1 MRIAFYTLGCKVNQ
15 YETEALK
22 EEFARAGYQ
31 VTGEDDVADIYVI
44 NTCTVTNLADRKS
57 RQYIRRMKRRSPEAV
72 IAVTGCYAQTKPEE
86 VASVEGVD
94 IVAGNGEKNELRK
107 YIEDFIGEREAEEK
121 ADSRPGG
128 VSARDTGSP
137 LKCSN
142 PADDAVSPLTCSNQT
157 GRHKLCR
164 VTPYEELTEYKSSG
178 IITSME
184 SRTRAYIKIEEGCNR
199 FCSYCM
205 IPYARGPVRSRSM
218 EEIICEAKT
227 LIDKGFKELILTG
240 INTALYGAE
249 RNSLNGC
256 EPYENGTARSELIN
270 EGSRCMP
277 EETADSVIARTV
289 PDSGIEPLIKA
300 LSDIPGDFRIR
311 LSSLEPTVI
320 NAEYV
325 KGLLKYEK
333 LCHHLHLSIQSGSDE
348 VLGKMNRHYTVDEY
362 MDIVNALKDFDPLYG
377 ITTDIIAGFPGETE
391 AAFGETLAAVDAAG
405 FCRVHCFRYSK
416 RSGTKAAEM
425 TDQIPGNVKN
435 ERLERLAEK
444 AGEAASAFYGKC
456 RGSIRQVLFEE
467 RTEEGLLTGYT
478 DNYVRVYAEGGDELL
493 GAFAD
498 VRLLHEYRDGM
509 KGETTHE

>member
-1 MRIAFYTLGCKVNQ
+1 MVGDDNLKIAFYTLGCKVNQ

-72 IAVTGCYAQTKPEE
+72 IAVTGCYAQTKPAE

-94 IVAGNGEKNELRK
+94 IVAGNGEKNELRR
-107 YIEDFIGEREAEEK
+107 YIEDFIDRREAQEK
-121 ADSRPGG
+121 KD
-128 VSARDTGSP
+128 
-137 LKCSN
+137 
-142 PADDAVSPLTCSNQT
+142 
-157 GRHKLCR
+157 RHKLCM
-164 VTPYEELTEYKSSG
+164 VTPCEELTEYKSSG

-218 EEIICEAKT
+218 EEIIREAKT

-249 RNSLNGC
+249 RGLEG
-256 EPYENGTARSELIN
+256 GASETMLYN
-270 EGSRCMP
+270 RAAKP
-277 EETADSVIARTV
+277 V
-289 PDSGIEPLIKA
+289 PDSGIEPLIRA

-333 LCHHLHLSIQSGSDE
+333 LCRHLHLSIQSGSDE
-348 VLGKMNRHYTVDEY
+348 VLAKMNRHYTVKEY
-362 MDIVNALKDFDPLYG
+362 MDIVNVLKDFDPLYG

-435 ERLERLAEK
+435 ERLEKLAEK
-444 AGEAASAFYGKC
+444 AGEAASAFYEKC

-467 RTEEGLLTGYT
+467 RTDEGLLTGYT

-493 GAFAD
+493 GTFAD

>member
-1 MRIAFYTLGCKVNQ
+1 MVGDDNLKIAFYTLGCKVNQ

-72 IAVTGCYAQTKPEE
+72 IAVTGCYAQTKPAE

-94 IVAGNGEKNELRK
+94 IVAGNGEKNEIRR
-107 YIEDFIGEREAEEK
+107 YIEDFIDRRGAQEK
-121 ADSRPGG
+121 KD
-128 VSARDTGSP
+128 
-137 LKCSN
+137 
-142 PADDAVSPLTCSNQT
+142 
-157 GRHKLCR
+157 RHKLCM
-164 VTPYEELTEYKSSG
+164 VTPCEELTEYKSSG

-218 EEIICEAKT
+218 EEIIREAKT

-249 RNSLNGC
+249 RNGLNGC
-256 EPYENGTARSELIN
+256 EPYENGAAK
-270 EGSRCMP
+270 P
-277 EETADSVIARTV
+277 V
-289 PDSGIEPLIKA
+289 PDSGIEPLIRA

-333 LCHHLHLSIQSGSDE
+333 LCRHLHLSIQSGSDE
-348 VLGKMNRHYTVDEY
+348 VLAKMNRHYTVKEY
-362 MDIVNALKDFDPLYG
+362 MDIVNVLKDFDPLYG

-405 FCRVHCFRYSK
+405 FCRVHSFRDSK

-444 AGEAASAFYGKC
+444 AGEAASAFYEKC

-467 RTEEGLLTGYT
+467 RTDEGLLTGYT

-493 GAFAD
+493 GTFAD

>member
-1 MRIAFYTLGCKVNQ
+1 MVGDDNLKIAFYTLGCKVNQ

-72 IAVTGCYAQTKPEE
+72 IAVTGCYAQTKPAE

-94 IVAGNGEKNELRK
+94 IVAGNGEKNEIRK
-107 YIEDFIGEREAEEK
+107 YIEDFINRREAQEK
-121 ADSRPGG
+121 KD
-128 VSARDTGSP
+128 
-137 LKCSN
+137 
-142 PADDAVSPLTCSNQT
+142 
-157 GRHKLCR
+157 RHKLCM
-164 VTPYEELTEYKSSG
+164 VTPCEELTEYKSSG

-218 EEIICEAKT
+218 EEIIREAKT

-249 RNSLNGC
+249 RDGLNGC
-256 EPYENGTARSELIN
+256 EPCVNGVAK
-270 EGSRCMP
+270 P
-277 EETADSVIARTV
+277 V
-289 PDSGIEPLIKA
+289 PDSGIEPLIRA

-333 LCHHLHLSIQSGSDE
+333 LCRHLHLSIQSGSDE
-348 VLGKMNRHYTVDEY
+348 VLAKMNRHYTVKEY
-362 MDIVNALKDFDPLYG
+362 MDIVNVLKDFDSLYG

-444 AGEAASAFYGKC
+444 AGEAASAFYEKC
-456 RGSIRQVLFEE
+456 RGSIRHVLFEE

-493 GAFAD
+493 GTFAD
-498 VRLLHEYRDGM
+498 VILLHEYRDGM

>member
-1 MRIAFYTLGCKVNQ
+1 MVGDDNLKIAFYTLGCKVNQ

-31 VTGEDDVADIYVI
+31 VAGEDDVADIYVI

-72 IAVTGCYAQTKPEE
+72 IAVTGCYAQTKPAE

-107 YIEDFIGEREAEEK
+107 YIEDFIDRREAQEK
-121 ADSRPGG
+121 KD
-128 VSARDTGSP
+128 
-137 LKCSN
+137 
-142 PADDAVSPLTCSNQT
+142 
-157 GRHKLCR
+157 RHKLCM
-164 VTPYEELTEYKSSG
+164 VTPCEELTEYKSSG

-218 EEIICEAKT
+218 EEIIREAKT

-249 RNSLNGC
+249 RDGLNGC
-256 EPYENGTARSELIN
+256 EPCVNGVAKSAQ
-270 EGSRCMP
+270 C
-277 EETADSVIARTV
+277 
-289 PDSGIEPLIKA
+289 SGIEPLIRA

-333 LCHHLHLSIQSGSDE
+333 LCRHLHLSIQSGSDE
-348 VLGKMNRHYTVDEY
+348 VLAKMNRHYTVDEY
-362 MDIVNALKDFDPLYG
+362 MDIVNVLKDFDPLYG

-444 AGEAASAFYGKC
+444 AGEAASAFYEKC

-493 GAFAD
+493 GTFAD